1 QILQYNPA
9 IIIACDMAETPLHDL
24 RMALPEDAKV
34 KIFIGD
40 ICDHVRMEQIFEI
53 YAPDIVYHAAAY
65 KHVPLMEEH
74 PSAAIVN
81 NVLGTKIL
89 AELSVSYGVEKFV
102 MVSTDKAVNPTNVM
116 GASKRISEIFIQ
128 SYYKYISRSGN
139 TNI

>member
-1 QILQYNPA
+1 LLERDVIKIKNEQVGKEIRGKKILVTGAAGSIGSEIVRQILQYNPA

-89 AELSVSYGVEKFV
+89 AELSVSYGVE
-102 MVSTDKAVNPTNVM
+102 
-116 GASKRISEIFIQ
+116 
-128 SYYKYISRSGN
+128 
-139 TNI
+139 